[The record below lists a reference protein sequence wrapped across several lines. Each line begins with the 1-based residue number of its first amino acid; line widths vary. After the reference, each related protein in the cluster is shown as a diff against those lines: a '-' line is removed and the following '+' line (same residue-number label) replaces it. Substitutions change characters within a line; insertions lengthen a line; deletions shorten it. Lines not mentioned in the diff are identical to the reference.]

1 MADKTYK
8 RQGYAPDL
16 LESDN
21 ISVVTDILLE
31 TIRVGRPAAFDDSIE
46 GLNAFKQCTINY
58 LEYVQRANE
67 SRIKKKVMIDIESW
81 ACFLGITRATIATYE
96 RTRGE
101 DWQQFIAVTKN
112 GIAAAKKEAAF
123 HGQLQPM
130 IAVFDL
136 ANNHSY
142 KNTNEFKLEVE
153 KQESKHSMIPLDKLP
168 TLIAERYDTIPE
180 AIEAMPFPEIP
191 ELEDNQNKE
200 SEE

>member
-16 LESDN
+16 SESDN
-21 ISVVTDILLE
+21 ISAVTNILLE
-31 TIRVGRPAAFDDSIE
+31 TVKAGRPAAYEDSE
-46 GLNAFKQCTINY
+46 TGLEAFKQNTIDY
-58 LEYVQRANE
+58 LQYVQNVNE
-67 SRIKKKVMIDIESW
+67 SDIEKKVMIDIESW
-81 ACFLGITRATIATYE
+81 SCYLGITRATIASYE

-101 DWQQFIAVTKN
+101 RWKEFISVVKN

-136 ANNHSY
+136 ANNHNY

-153 KQESKHSMIPLDKLP
+153 PKEQDRPMISGDELP
-168 TLIAERYDTIPE
+168 RLIAEKYGMTEEESKLLELPE
-180 AIEAMPFPEIP
+180 PPE
-191 ELEDNQNKE
+191 E
-200 SEE
+200 

>member
-1 MADKTYK
+1 MAEKQYK

-16 LESDN
+16 SDSDN
-21 ISVVTDILLE
+21 ISAVTNILLE
-31 TIRVGRPAAFDDSIE
+31 TIKAGRPAAYEDSIE
-46 GLNAFKQCTINY
+46 GLEAFKKGTVGY
-58 LEYVQRANE
+58 LEYVQRTNE
-67 SRIKKKVMIDIESW
+67 SGLEKKVMIDIESW

-101 DWQQFIAVTKN
+101 YWQQFIAVVKN

-136 ANNHSY
+136 ANNHNY

-153 KQESKHSMIPLDKLP
+153 PKEPQRKILKADELPIFLGTEEERAEWEKQRTIEENKKLLPNLDLS
-168 TLIAERYDTIPE
+168 
-180 AIEAMPFPEIP
+180 
-191 ELEDNQNKE
+191 E